1 MLDTSV
7 TTERRVKLEQF
18 LDEKLLECSGGWEEF
33 KGLLQEAAEHTFGKK
48 KKESI
53 DWFNN
58 QCEDIQELLKE
69 KKLNRNAL
77 RDRIRTL
84 KIRWF
89 QKKMKEAEQFAQEK
103 NHREFYA
110 TLNEVYDARFRS
122 SLPVR
127 SKDGTLLTSS
137 EEIKRSSDGLS
148 ISVNFSISLPK

>member
-1 MLDTSV
+1 
-7 TTERRVKLEQF
+7 
-18 LDEKLLECSGGWEEF
+18 
-33 KGLLQEAAEHTFGKK
+33 
-48 KKESI
+48 
-53 DWFNN
+53 
-58 QCEDIQELLKE
+58 
-69 KKLNRNAL
+69 
-77 RDRIRTL
+77 
-84 KIRWF
+84 
-89 QKKMKEAEQFAQEK
+89 MKEAEQFAQEK